1 MKLNSEQ
8 KKKIKAKVEGIAKLE
23 LTRLTR
29 TLTMTDY
36 LKRGLEQRQKFASG
50 LQKRTTSTN
59 ANTSS
64 PTPLKFCMTI
74 TKKRRLCKF
83 TTNRIQ

>member
-1 MKLNSEQ
+1 MKLSSE
-8 KKKIKAKVEGIAKLE
+8 KKKKVKAKVEGIATLE
-23 LTRLTR
+23 LTRMTR
-29 TLTMTDY
+29 TLTTTDH

-64 PTPLKFCMTI
+64 QTPLKFCMTI
-74 TKKRRLCKF
+74 TKKRHLCKF